1 MSTISEGRH
10 PLTVINVFT
19 VTPDRQADVV
29 RMLGELTEQTVRHQ
43 AGFISTNIH
52 ASLDGTRVVNYAQW
66 ESKEHLEAMMAVP
79 AARERMRELIQ
90 VATSEPHL
98 YEVARVYQK

>member
-1 MSTISEGRH
+1 MSTISEGRQ

-19 VTPDRQADVV
+19 VTPDKQAEVV
-29 RMLGELTEQTVRHQ
+29 RMLSELTERTVRHQ
-43 AGFISTNIH
+43 AGFLSTNIH

-66 ESKEHLEAMMAVP
+66 ESKEHLEAMMGVP
-79 AARERMRELIQ
+79 EAREQMRDLTQ
-90 VATSEPHL
+90 AATSEPHL